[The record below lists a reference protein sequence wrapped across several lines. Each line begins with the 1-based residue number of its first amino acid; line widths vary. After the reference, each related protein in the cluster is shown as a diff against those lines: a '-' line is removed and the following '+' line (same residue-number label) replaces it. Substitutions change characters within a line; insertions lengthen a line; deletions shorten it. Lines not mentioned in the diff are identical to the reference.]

1 MFKFAHPFYLYWL
14 LILLPLI
21 VLFVYFIKSKQKKIS
36 TFGNFRL
43 VKKLI
48 ENYSTNQLIVKFVLY
63 CLAIVFIVLGLAGPQ
78 IGTKQEKIN
87 RKGIDVMVALDVS
100 KSMLAEDIKPN
111 RLLRAKNF
119 VSHFISSL
127 KNDRLG
133 ITVFAGKAYLQMPIT
148 VDYSSAKMYLKNI
161 NTDIVP
167 TQGTAIGDAVAIAAQ
182 SFSTDNKNSKALIII
197 SDGEDNE
204 TGAEEAVKMAAES
217 GAKVFT
223 IGVGSEEG
231 GPIPLANGDFKRDA
245 EGNVVV
251 TKTNQEAL
259 KNLAQLGKGKFY
271 MLYSG
276 NEIVDDILRELG
288 RIESKQFEELI
299 YTEFDSK
306 FQICIAIALFF
317 LIIEWLLIERRLA
330 IWDFL
335 KLKKK

>member
-1 MFKFAHPFYLYWL
+1 
-14 LILLPLI
+14 
-21 VLFVYFIKSKQKKIS
+21 
-36 TFGNFRL
+36 
-43 VKKLI
+43 
-48 ENYSTNQLIVKFVLY
+48 
-63 CLAIVFIVLGLAGPQ
+63 
-78 IGTKQEKIN
+78 
-87 RKGIDVMVALDVS
+87 
-100 KSMLAEDIKPN
+100 
-111 RLLRAKNF
+111 
-119 VSHFISSL
+119 
-127 KNDRLG
+127 
-133 ITVFAGKAYLQMPIT
+133 
-148 VDYSSAKMYLKNI
+148 MYLKNI

-167 TQGTAIGDAVAIAAQ
+167 TQGTAIGDAVAIATQ

-217 GAKVFT
+217 GVKVFT